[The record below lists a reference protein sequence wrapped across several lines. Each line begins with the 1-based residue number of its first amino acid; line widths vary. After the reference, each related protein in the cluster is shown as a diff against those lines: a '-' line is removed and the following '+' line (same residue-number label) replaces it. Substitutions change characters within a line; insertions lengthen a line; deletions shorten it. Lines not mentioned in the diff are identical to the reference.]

1 MMEYL
6 LIGLGSNINPQPNLI
21 AAISKIEQQITVLQ
35 RSSILINPACGD
47 TFHFSFHNQILLAST
62 DISLKELKRRFE
74 EIEIELGREAK
85 TPARKFTDRT
95 IDIDILKHSSSLSD
109 LCHTSFSENYNQEI
123 MTRWSLHKK
132 ITSLS
137 I

>member
-1 MMEYL
+1 MKYL
-6 LIGLGSNINPQPNLI
+6 LIGLGSNINPQLNLV
-21 AAISKIEQQITVLQ
+21 AALAKIEQHINVLQ
-35 RSSILINPACGD
+35 HSSILINPPCGD

-62 DISLKELKRRFE
+62 DKSLKKLKQRFE

-95 IDIDILKHSSSLSD
+95 IDIDILKHYSSVFD
-109 LCHTSFSENYNQEI
+109 LCASSFSEKYNQEI
-123 MTRWSLHKK
+123 MTRWSLLEKV
-132 ITSLS
+132 SALS